1 MKDRTTVILLA
12 ISIFIAGVA
21 VGRMINIVSN
31 NETNINV
38 DPVSAPSEPAVAP
51 SMPADEDDEDED
63 YEDDEDEDDD

>member
-38 DPVSAPSEPAVAP
+38 DPVSVPSEPAVAP
-51 SMPADEDDEDED
+51 SMPADDEDQD